1 MKTKTVF
8 AAAIGLAALSAAQAA
23 DHPCAEDAKA
33 RAQKLLQFHFTDGD
47 MSEVGNIG
55 IDDQVKVLAPV
66 KAARGTGKFDVI
78 EVIGY
83 IYKAEYRIHLLYA
96 QIPDSCVLMGQE
108 ILELSDPY

>member
-1 MKTKTVF
+1 MKAMVGAAIALAAMS
-8 AAAIGLAALSAAQAA
+8 AAAAA

-47 MSEVGNIG
+47 MSPVQNIG
-55 IDDQVKVLAPV
+55 VDDQVEILPSV
-66 KAARGTGKFDVI
+66 KAARGNGRFDVI
-78 EVIGY
+78 EVIGH
-83 IYKAEYRIHLLYA
+83 IYKADYRIHLLYA